1 MSLFTALFITVH
13 VHVLY
18 CAIWS
23 YDHNI
28 EEILLLSLIIQ
39 EIAQIVLFFFSIPET
54 CLLRTAVFNS
64 RPRNELRSER
74 HRGEKRKKLYP
85 MNPGLTAKKDARCSL
100 ERLGRRAASRR
111 QQFRSLGIWRSADNR
126 VGAHHGAV
134 ARPCSI
140 IVYSRPRR
148 CSNAIAVGM

>member
-1 MSLFTALFITVH
+1 MSLFTALFITVY

-74 HRGEKRKKLYP
+74 HRGEKRKKTLSNESRAY
-85 MNPGLTAKKDARCSL
+85 GE
-100 ERLGRRAASRR
+100 ERRPVFIRATRAARGVS
-111 QQFRSLGIWRSADNR
+111 SPTI
-126 VGAHHGAV
+126 
-134 ARPCSI
+134 
-140 IVYSRPRR
+140 
-148 CSNAIAVGM
+148 